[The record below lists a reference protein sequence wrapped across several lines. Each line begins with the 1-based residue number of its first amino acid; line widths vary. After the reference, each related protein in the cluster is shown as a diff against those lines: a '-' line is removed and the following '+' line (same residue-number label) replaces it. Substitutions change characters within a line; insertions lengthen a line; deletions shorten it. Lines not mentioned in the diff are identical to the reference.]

1 MKNQDLTTIYQY
13 LATEDAHFYDLQTGG
28 ESVSGFF
35 EYVIERRPDEDV
47 LGAVAFCVDIDDLL
61 NAACACRYIT
71 DYENTRS
78 GLTVYEAGHF
88 GDDIA
93 IPVEDWAVNMVA
105 DHNAAIQEILRDAVR
120 RIFTARVESMAV
132 EIAAGAASCSI
143 VQRIRRD
150 VDTAF
155 CDAVEALAEIIRTV
169 NQEKQAA

>member
-1 MKNQDLTTIYQY
+1 MTNQDLTTIYQHIDS
-13 LATEDAHFYDLQTGG
+13 EDCHFYELQTGG

-35 EYVIERRPDEDV
+35 EYVIERRPDEDI
-47 LGAVAFCVDIDDLL
+47 LGAVPFCIDIDDILI
-61 NAACACRYIT
+61 AAQQARYVT
-71 DYENTRS
+71 DYENTRR